1 MRHMNT
7 IRINLVTDSA
17 QQPALVDLPAI
28 ARIGDHLKLSQNSTH
43 EVTRVVWD
51 VPSGIDDLINMN
63 NILVFLKPAL
73 AS

>member
-1 MRHMNT
+1 MSN
-7 IRINLVTDSA
+7 IRINLITDSA
-17 QQPALVDLPAI
+17 REPARVDLPAI
-28 ARIGDHLKLSQNSTH
+28 PRIGDHLKLDSSATY

-51 VPSGIDDLINMN
+51 VPSGLDDLINMS